1 MIYSTTELLETELEH
16 LETVFV
22 EKNNYPKW
30 VIRQVL
36 TQVKFINGNNLSS
49 PTIETIEAP
58 ANENKTITKKHIL
71 LLPYQGD
78 KGIGLTKS
86 LKRNLNKHLSNNVKT
101 QITFTG
107 QKCST
112 QFNVKNRYKFEHKH
126 DVIFL
131 VNVQNRIVLIIIFV
145 NLLEESL
152 SKL

>member
-58 ANENKTITKKHIL
+58 ANENKTTKKHIL
-71 LLPYQGD
+71 LLPYQGEKD
-78 KGIGLTKS
+78 IGLTKS

-112 QFNVKNRYKFEHKH
+112 QFNVKNR
-126 DVIFL
+126 
-131 VNVQNRIVLIIIFV
+131 
-145 NLLEESL
+145 
-152 SKL
+152 